1 MKPRVPD
8 FSSARV
14 LVVGDLMLDRY
25 WQGATQRISPEA
37 PVPVVLVR
45 ESEDRPGGAANVA
58 LNIAALGAR
67 VSLLGVVG
75 EDDAARSLQDTLA
88 AADVSAHLVAL
99 PGAATIT
106 KLRVVSRQ
114 QQLIR
119 LDFEDGF
126 PDADLTELMRLYDE
140 LLPLHDVVI
149 LSDYAKGTL
158 RLVGELIGRA
168 RRAGKRVLIDPKN
181 PEPGLYRGA
190 TLLTPNLPELEAM
203 VGVCGDEQ
211 SLAGKG
217 MRLIE
222 ELGLQALLVTRGEH
236 GITLLR
242 RGEIELHLPSYA
254 REVFDVTGA
263 GDTVIA
269 TLGAALGANL
279 ELDEAAA
286 LANLAAGI
294 VVSKLGTAAIGAP
307 ELRRHVA
314 LAGDAERGVVSEEQ
328 LLLAVQTARARQ
340 ERLVMTNGCFDI
352 LHAGHVAFLERARQ
366 LGDRL
371 IVAVN
376 DDASVQKLKGA
387 GRPVNNLKRRMVV
400 LAALNSVDWVVPFVE
415 DTPERLICAVLP
427 DFLVKGSD
435 YRPELIA
442 GGDCVRAA
450 GGEVRVL
457 DLVPDVSTTKILQT
471 LREPI
476 R

>member
-1 MKPRVPD
+1 
-8 FSSARV
+8 
-14 LVVGDLMLDRY
+14 
-25 WQGATQRISPEA
+25 
-37 PVPVVLVR
+37 
-45 ESEDRPGGAANVA
+45 
-58 LNIAALGAR
+58 
-67 VSLLGVVG
+67 
-75 EDDAARSLQDTLA
+75 
-88 AADVSAHLVAL
+88 
-99 PGAATIT
+99 
-106 KLRVVSRQ
+106 
-114 QQLIR
+114 
-119 LDFEDGF
+119 
-126 PDADLTELMRLYDE
+126 
-140 LLPLHDVVI
+140 
-149 LSDYAKGTL
+149 
-158 RLVGELIGRA
+158 
-168 RRAGKRVLIDPKN
+168 
-181 PEPGLYRGA
+181 
-190 TLLTPNLPELEAM
+190 
-203 VGVCGDEQ
+203 
-211 SLAGKG
+211 
-217 MRLIE
+217 
-222 ELGLQALLVTRGEH
+222 
-236 GITLLR
+236 LR

-294 VVSKLGTAAIGAP
+294 VVSKLGTAAIGAL

-314 LAGDAERGVVSEEQ
+314 LAGDAERGVVGEEQ
-328 LLLAVQTARARQ
+328 LLLAVQAARARD

-400 LAALNSVDWVVPFVE
+400 LAALNCVDWVVPFVE